1 MQGKTVAV
9 TGCTTGTG
17 FILAKACVE
26 LGADVVML
34 NRHSVRNDNAKAS
47 LEALGGT
54 GKIIS
59 VPCNLASFEAVRT
72 AGATLRNELPN
83 GIDVLVNNAG
93 IMGVKDEATVDGY
106 DIQMQTSMQLLR
118 TLTHCACAA
127 RQPPR

>member
-1 MQGKTVAV
+1 MSSLLGMLFAYLCSVITEAERRLYLARATRCIHLFCVQLFKTSAP
-9 TGCTTGTG
+9 GP
-17 FILAKACVE
+17 
-26 LGADVVML
+26 
-34 NRHSVRNDNAKAS
+34 
-47 LEALGGT
+47 